1 MLSNTTITHNMP
13 MTNAVR
19 VIILHWFIIRAALI
33 ILTLVLI
40 GLMLSV
46 IDSALSALK
55 PEHSNTCT
63 LLPHGRITDLLGRT
77 LQEGS

>member
-1 MLSNTTITHNMP
+1 MLSNTTVTHMP

-46 IDSALSALK
+46 IDSALGALK
-55 PEHSNTCT
+55 PKHSNTCT
-63 LLPHGRITDLLGRT
+63 LLPHVRITDLLGRT

>member
-33 ILTLVLI
+33 ILALVLRSYVVRYR
-40 GLMLSV
+40 LRV
-46 IDSALSALK
+46 ER
-55 PEHSNTCT
+55 PQT
-63 LLPHGRITDLLGRT
+63 RT
-77 LQEGS
+77 Q